1 MTDVDHKR
9 LAKEL
14 DRRRVRRKLT
24 IYSGLLAAAIA
35 ALVYLRCGSGWGTG
49 GKGAGSGGG
58 SARLVAPNDS
68 AARCSLR
75 LAADGL
81 TIDGKAGTRD
91 DAIAACK
98 TKTGADVLITGDARQ
113 GDWDEL
119 RDALEASKI
128 PFFTRE
134 PRGTTPSDAATPAD

>member
-14 DRRRVRRKLT
+14 DRRRARKKLT
-24 IYSGLLAAAIA
+24 IYSALLAAAVA
-35 ALVYLRCGSGWGTG
+35 ALMYLRCGSGWGTG
-49 GKGAGSGGG
+49 GKGAGEGG
-58 SARLVAPNDS
+58 SAISVAPPSDG

-81 TIDGKAGTRD
+81 TVDGKAATRD
-91 DAIAACK
+91 EAIAACK
-98 TKTGADVLITGDARQ
+98 GKTGADVLITGDARQ

-119 RDALEASKI
+119 RDALEAAKI

-134 PRGTTPSDAATPAD
+134 PRGTAPSDAATPAE